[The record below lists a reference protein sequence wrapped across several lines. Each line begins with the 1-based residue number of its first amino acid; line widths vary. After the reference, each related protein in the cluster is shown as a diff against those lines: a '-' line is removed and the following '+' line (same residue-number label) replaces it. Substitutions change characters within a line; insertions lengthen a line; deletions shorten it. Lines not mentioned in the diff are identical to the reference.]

1 MNKILLLFM
10 FIAIQSVS
18 LETLACN
25 QTNSNDN
32 MAQAQSISSIQQEST
47 QQIVQQPSKLQNFN
61 TRVNETVNTVTNV
74 MNGIRTIKSYLE

>member
-25 QTNSNDN
+25 QTNNNDN
-32 MAQAQSISSIQQEST
+32 MAQAQSTSSIQQELT

-61 TRVNETVNTVTNV
+61 TKVNETVNTVTNV

>member
-18 LETLACN
+18 LETLAYN
-25 QTNSNDN
+25 QTNNNDN

>member
-25 QTNSNDN
+25 QTNNNDN
-32 MAQAQSISSIQQEST
+32 MAQAQSTSSIQQELT

>member
-25 QTNSNDN
+25 QTNNNDN
-32 MAQAQSISSIQQEST
+32 IVQAQSISSIQQEST

>member
-18 LETLACN
+18 LETLAYN
-25 QTNSNDN
+25 QTNNNDN
-32 MAQAQSISSIQQEST
+32 MAQAQSISSIQQEPT

>member
-1 MNKILLLFM
+1 MYKILLLFM
-10 FIAIQSVS
+10 IISIQSVS
-18 LETLACN
+18 LETFACN
-25 QTNSNDN
+25 QTNNNDN
-32 MAQAQSISSIQQEST
+32 MAQAQGVSTIQQEPI

>member
-1 MNKILLLFM
+1 
-10 FIAIQSVS
+10 
-18 LETLACN
+18 
-25 QTNSNDN
+25 
-32 MAQAQSISSIQQEST
+32 MAQAQSISSIQQEPT

>member
-25 QTNSNDN
+25 QTNNNDN
-32 MAQAQSISSIQQEST
+32 MAQTQSTSSIQQEPI
-47 QQIVQQPSKLQNFN
+47 QQTVQQPSKLQNFN

>member
-25 QTNSNDN
+25 QTNNNDN
-32 MAQAQSISSIQQEST
+32 MAQAQSISSIQQEPT

-61 TRVNETVNTVTNV
+61 ARVNETVNTVTNV

>member
-10 FIAIQSVS
+10 FIAIQSMP

-25 QTNSNDN
+25 QTNNNDN
-32 MAQAQSISSIQQEST
+32 MAQAQSISSIQQEPT

>member
-18 LETLACN
+18 LEILACN

-32 MAQAQSISSIQQEST
+32 MAQAQSISSIQQEPT

>member
-32 MAQAQSISSIQQEST
+32 MAQAQSISSIQQEPT

>member
-1 MNKILLLFM
+1 MYKILLLFM

-25 QTNSNDN
+25 QTNNNDN
-32 MAQAQSISSIQQEST
+32 MAQAQSISSIQQELT

>member
-1 MNKILLLFM
+1 MYKILLLFM

-25 QTNSNDN
+25 QTNNNDN
-32 MAQAQSISSIQQEST
+32 MAQAQSTSSIQQEPT

-74 MNGIRTIKSYLE
+74 MNGIKTIKSYLE

>member
-1 MNKILLLFM
+1 MNKILLLFI

-25 QTNSNDN
+25 QTNNNDN
-32 MAQAQSISSIQQEST
+32 MAQAQSISSIQQERT

>member
-25 QTNSNDN
+25 QTNNNDN
-32 MAQAQSISSIQQEST
+32 MAQTQSISSIQQEPT
-47 QQIVQQPSKLQNFN
+47 QQPSKLQNFN

>member
-32 MAQAQSISSIQQEST
+32 MAQAQSISSIQQEPT
-47 QQIVQQPSKLQNFN
+47 QQPAQQPSKLQNFN

>member
-25 QTNSNDN
+25 QTNNNDN
-32 MAQAQSISSIQQEST
+32 MAQAQSIGSIQQEPT
-47 QQIVQQPSKLQNFN
+47 QQAVQQPSKLQNFN

>member
-32 MAQAQSISSIQQEST
+32 MAQAQSISSIQQEPT

-61 TRVNETVNTVTNV
+61 TRVNESVNTVTNV

>member
-25 QTNSNDN
+25 QTNNNDN
-32 MAQAQSISSIQQEST
+32 MTQAQSISSIQQEPT

>member
-25 QTNSNDN
+25 QTNNNDN
-32 MAQAQSISSIQQEST
+32 MAQAQSISSIQQELT

-61 TRVNETVNTVTNV
+61 TKVNETVNTVTNV

>member
-18 LETLACN
+18 FETLACN

-32 MAQAQSISSIQQEST
+32 MAQAQSISSIQQEPT

>member
-10 FIAIQSVS
+10 FIAIQSMP
-18 LETLACN
+18 LEALACN
-25 QTNSNDN
+25 QTNNNDN
-32 MAQAQSISSIQQEST
+32 MAQAQSISSIQQEPT

>member
-10 FIAIQSVS
+10 FIAIQSVF

-25 QTNSNDN
+25 QTNNNDN
-32 MAQAQSISSIQQEST
+32 MAQAQSISSIQQEPT
-47 QQIVQQPSKLQNFN
+47 QQPVQQPSKLENFN

>member
-18 LETLACN
+18 LETLAYN
-25 QTNSNDN
+25 QTNNNDN
-32 MAQAQSISSIQQEST
+32 MAQAQSISSIQQEPT
-47 QQIVQQPSKLQNFN
+47 QQPVQQPSKLQNFN

>member
-18 LETLACN
+18 LETLAYN
-25 QTNSNDN
+25 QTNNNDN
-32 MAQAQSISSIQQEST
+32 MAQAQSTSSIQQELT
-47 QQIVQQPSKLQNFN
+47 QQAVQQPSKLQNFN

>member
-1 MNKILLLFM
+1 M

-18 LETLACN
+18 LETLAYN
-25 QTNSNDN
+25 QTNNNDN
-32 MAQAQSISSIQQEST
+32 MAQAQSTSSIQQELT
-47 QQIVQQPSKLQNFN
+47 QQAVQQPSKLQNFN

>member
-1 MNKILLLFM
+1 MNKIVLLFM

-25 QTNSNDN
+25 QTNNNDN
-32 MAQAQSISSIQQEST
+32 MAQAQSTSSIQQELI
-47 QQIVQQPSKLQNFN
+47 QQTVQQPSKLQNFN

>member
-25 QTNSNDN
+25 QTNNNDN
-32 MAQAQSISSIQQEST
+32 MAQAQNISSIQQEPT

-74 MNGIRTIKSYLE
+74 MNGIRTIKAYLE

>member
-32 MAQAQSISSIQQEST
+32 MAQAQSISSIQQELT